1 MRHSSVQPPA
11 DLPALLEHW
20 IAAGVITPEQ
30 AARMRADVG
39 PSMPPASPETEHRQ
53 ASLAIEALGYLGSVL
68 IVVASL
74 LLASEYWDDLSTVG
88 QLIIIGGAAGTL
100 LLAGFVVPERLGRA
114 GTRMHAVL
122 WLGATVATAGLLGL
136 FGDEVLGWYDEDLA
150 LLVFVGV
157 TALAAALWWRLPT
170 ALQQAAVVAGL
181 AGAAG
186 AAAAEFHARAD
197 QLPGLAIWGVGA
209 IWFVLGWGGIVLPR
223 WTALLLGGFGLMI
236 GSGMTMPADGGIVV
250 ALTTV
255 TALVVLAVLARD
267 LLVLALGAWGALQF
281 LPIAINEWFPG
292 EVAAAI
298 ALLVAGGLL
307 VSVAIWIARRRGVT
321 PQTGVVRR
329 DYGVI
334 PAEIARVAS
343 VAVAV
348 AVTTAIIVLG
358 IT

>member
-1 MRHSSVQPPA
+1 
-11 DLPALLEHW
+11 
-20 IAAGVITPEQ
+20 
-30 AARMRADVG
+30 MRADAG
-39 PSMPPASPETEHRQ
+39 PPAPTMPASSSEKDHRQ

-74 LLASEYWDDLSTVG
+74 LLASEYWDDLSTAG
-88 QLIIIGGAAGTL
+88 QLIVIGGAAVTL
-100 LLAGFVVPERLGRA
+100 LLAGFAVPDRLGPA

-122 WLGATVATAGLLGL
+122 WLGATVATAGFLGL
-136 FGDEVLGWYDEDLA
+136 FGDEVIGWYDEDLV
-150 LLVFVGV
+150 LFVFVGA

-170 ALQQAAVVAGL
+170 SLQQAAVVAGL

-186 AAAAEFHARAD
+186 AAAAEFQARED
-197 QLPGLAIWGVGA
+197 QLPGLALWGVGA
-209 IWFVLGWGGIVLPR
+209 IWFLLGWGGIVRPR
-223 WTALLLGGFGLMI
+223 LTALLLGGLALMI
-236 GSGMTMPADGGIVV
+236 GPGMMMPADGGIVL

-255 TALVVLAVLARD
+255 TALVALAVLARD

-307 VSVAIWIARRRGVT
+307 VSTAIWIARRRGVS
-321 PQTGVVRR
+321 PPAGVARH

-334 PAEIARVAS
+334 PARVAGFASAS

-348 AVTTAIIVLG
+348 STAIIVLG
-358 IT
+358 TS